1 MKLRLMTLGL
11 VVAASLAAC
20 SGGGS
25 SGNAGGPA
33 PPVTPS
39 PPALPMPQELAAF
52 ARAGMAEAEDA
63 APKPLNDVELLSNE
77 DGPSEFDDW
86 FQ

>member
-1 MKLRLMTLGL
+1 MNLRLMTLGL

-25 SGNAGGPA
+25 SGTAGGPA
-33 PPVTPS
+33 PPATPS
-39 PPALPMPQELAAF
+39 PPAAPVPQELAAF
-52 ARAGMAEAEDA
+52 ARAGMTEAEDA
-63 APKPLNDVELLSNE
+63 APKPLNDVELVSNE
-77 DGPSEFDDW
+77 DNASEFDAW

>member
-1 MKLRLMTLGL
+1 MKLPPILLAVT
-11 VVAASLAAC
+11 AALAGC

-33 PPVTPS
+33 LPAPPS
-39 PPALPMPQELAAF
+39 PPPAAPVPLELAAF
-52 ARAGMAEAEDA
+52 ARAGMVEPEDA
-63 APKPLNDVELLSNE
+63 APRPLNDVELVSNE
-77 DGPSEFDDW
+77 DNPSEFDDW